1 MSKYC
6 KEYIDMHARI
16 NERITNSICT
26 YNIIEDIMSKFDKRH
41 YYLL

>member
-16 NERITNSICT
+16 NERITNTVIDLIKTSG
-26 YNIIEDIMSKFDKRH
+26 DF
-41 YYLL
+41 